1 MNKIIRPKLEKGNKP
16 SGWSPCSIWSS
27 SLIKQTADAVT
38 IQVEQEIQG
47 LSGLTQ
53 RVGTLEVTASAITQ
67 EVSALSATT
76 TGLTQQVGNLS
87 VQSDSISASVT
98 TLEEKVAN
106 TNLFPLNGWKDNF
119 DKYIEV
125 DSDQRYSGSTG
136 SSAITSPTIYLE
148 KGTYTLSAWESS
160 NKAFTGA
167 QNAQGGTLIPSTNKT
182 TATGLENAYKSI
194 QRTWSNVSISQA
206 GNYYF
211 KIESGDFYKP
221 KLETGNTPTPYS
233 NQTVDHHSLIQQT
246 DSSISLK
253 VVEEVQNEG
262 LVNETQLKETGIDI
276 TSGEITLNADKTT
289 INGNLRITDAD
300 QGIKV
305 YDNGLEK
312 ISIANESLSN
322 LDDYDFGQDLRVS
335 QAYSTGATNT
345 IVDWTF
351 SLGNYTQTEKLR
363 VHDITVKINL
373 DNDIFGDRNQSASWT
388 VSLKQGD
395 NVVTGTSGTISTE
408 YNPMGYLLPDFIVN
422 SLPTTG
428 GYTLHVTLTP
438 TFTTTQGS
446 SYIEHSCYA
455 YIEKVGQGIIRL
467 GNDGAVFASSPEKYN
482 WLGSDKTQLQQGNYG
497 FRMSESGIQRNGV
510 LIDGTDTIV
519 GESKW
524 GDISSTIPIAY
535 VNSLNYTATANDG
548 LIVFSTVLGQADD
561 AQRTLTLPSPS
572 SVPAG
577 KWYKV
582 KNICG
587 NNTVVTCIQENKI
600 VYFDDH
606 GWHSSSNIGDDMYS
620 FINTG
625 YEWLEGK

>member
-16 SGWSPCSIWSS
+16 SGWSPLSVWTS
-27 SLIKQTADAVT
+27 SLIKQTADSVK

-98 TLEEKVAN
+98 TLEEKVAAP
-106 TNLFPLNGWKDNF
+106 NLFLLNGWKDNF

-148 KGTYTLSAWESS
+148 AGTYTLSAWESS

-167 QNAQGGTLIPSTNKT
+167 QNAQGGNLIPSTNKT

-194 QRTWSNVSISQA
+194 QRTWCNVSISTA

-211 KIESGDFYKP
+211 KIESNNFYKP
-221 KLETGNTPTPYS
+221 KLEIGNTPTPYS

-262 LVNETQLKETGIDI
+262 LVNGTQLKETGIDI
-276 TSGEITLNADKTT
+276 TNGTITLSADKTT
-289 INGNLRITDAD
+289 VKGNLELKDSD
-300 QGIKV
+300 QGLSV
-305 YDNGLEK
+305 YLNDLEK
-312 ISIANESLSN
+312 VNISNRTMGTI
-322 LDDYDFGQDLRVS
+322 DDYDFGSDKRAVLDVT
-335 QAYSTGATNT
+335 TGATNGYA
-345 IVDWTF
+345 DWQL
-351 SLGNYTQTEKLR
+351 SLGNLSQSEKIY
-363 VHDITVKINL
+363 VHNIKIGIAL
-373 DNDIFGDRNQSASWT
+373 DNDWYSRQNLGCSYTI
-388 VSLKQGD
+388 SLKQGS
-395 NVVTGTSGTISTE
+395 NVITGITGTLSE
-408 YNPMGYLLPDFIVN
+408 YIPGGYELPDFTYN
-422 SLPTTG
+422 SVPTTG
-428 GYTLHVTLTP
+428 AYTLHITVDP
-438 TFTTTQGS
+438 DFS
-446 SYIEHSCYA
+446 STAGASYMEYWGRA
-455 YIEKVGQGIIRL
+455 YIERIGQGVNRVGQ
-467 GNDGAVFASSPEKYN
+467 DGACFAQDTDEYE
-482 WLGSDKTQLQQGNYG
+482 WFGSDKTVLKRGVYEMIQ
-497 FRMSESGIQRNGV
+497 SSTSGIVRNDISTSANATSG
-510 LIDGTDTIV
+510 
-519 GESKW
+519 KF
-524 GDISSTIPIAY
+524 GDISSTIPMAY
-535 VNSLNYTATANDG
+535 INALNYTPTALDG
-548 LIVFSTVLGQADD
+548 LIVFSTVIGQADD

-572 SVPAG
+572 SLPAG

-587 NNTVVTCIQENKI
+587 NNTVVTCTQENKI

>member
-106 TNLFPLNGWKDNF
+106 TNLFPLNGWKDIF

-148 KGTYTLSAWESS
+148 AGTYTLSAWESS

-194 QRTWSNVSISQA
+194 QRTWCNVSISTA

-221 KLETGNTPTPYS
+221 KLEIGNTPTPYS

-276 TSGEITLNADKTT
+276 TNGTITLSADKTT
-289 INGNLRITDAD
+289 VKGNLELKDSD
-300 QGIKV
+300 QGLSV
-305 YDNGLEK
+305 YLNDLEK
-312 ISIANESLSN
+312 VNISNRTMGTI
-322 LDDYDFGQDLRVS
+322 DDYDFGSDKRAALDVT
-335 QAYSTGATNT
+335 TGATNGYA
-345 IVDWTF
+345 DWQL
-351 SLGNYTQTEKLR
+351 SLGNLSQSEKIY
-363 VHDITVKINL
+363 VHNIKIGIAL
-373 DNDIFGDRNQSASWT
+373 DNDWYSSRNLGCSYT
-388 VSLKQGD
+388 ISLKQGS
-395 NVVTGTSGTISTE
+395 NVITGTTGTLSE
-408 YNPMGYLLPDFIVN
+408 YVPGGYELPDFTYNSVTSTGEYILHIIVI
-422 SLPTTG
+422 
-428 GYTLHVTLTP
+428 P
-438 TFTTTQGS
+438 TFTSTQGS
-446 SYIEHSCYA
+446 QYMEFWGRA
-455 YIEKVGQGIIRL
+455 YIERLGQGINRI
-467 GNDGAVFASSPEKYN
+467 GQDGACFAQDTDEYE
-482 WLGSDKTQLQQGNYG
+482 WFGADKTVLKRGIYEVIQ
-497 FRMSESGIQRNGV
+497 SSTSGIVRNDISTSASATSG
-510 LIDGTDTIV
+510 
-519 GESKW
+519 KF
-524 GDISSTIPIAY
+524 GDISSTIPMAY
-535 VNSLNYTATANDG
+535 VNSLTYTPTALDG
-548 LIVFSTVLGQADD
+548 LIVFSTVIGQADD
-561 AQRTLTLPSPS
+561 SQRTLTLPSPS

-587 NNTVVTCIQENKI
+587 NNTVVTCTQENKI

-606 GWHSSSNIGDDMYS
+606 GWHNSSNIGDDMYS

>member
-67 EVSALSATT
+67 DVQALSATT
-76 TGLTQQVGNLS
+76 TGLTQQVGNLT
-87 VQSDSISASVT
+87 VKSDSISASVT

-148 KGTYTLSAWESS
+148 KGTYTISCWESS

-167 QNAQGGTLIPSTNKT
+167 QNAQGDTLIPSTNKT

-194 QRTWSNVSISQA
+194 QRTWCNVSISQA

-211 KIESGDFYKP
+211 KIESNNFYKP
-221 KLETGNTPTPYS
+221 KLEIGSTPTPYS

-289 INGNLRITDAD
+289 INGNLRITNAD

-373 DNDIFGDRNQSASWT
+373 DNDVFGDRNQSASWT
-388 VSLKQGD
+388 ISLKQGD

-408 YNPMGYLLPDFIVN
+408 YNPMGYVLPDFIVN

-428 GYTLHVTLTP
+428 EYTLHVTLTP

-455 YIEKVGQGIIRL
+455 YIEKIGQGIIRL
-467 GNDGAVFASSPEKYN
+467 GNDGAVFASSQKKYN
-482 WLGSDKTQLQQGNYG
+482 WFGSDKTQLQQGEYG
-497 FRMSESGIQRNGV
+497 LRMSESGITRNGV
-510 LIDGTDTIV
+510 HV
-519 GESKW
+519 GSTTFGEGLW

-535 VNSLNYTATANDG
+535 VNSLTYTPTALDG
-548 LIVFSTVLGQADD
+548 LIVFSTVIGQADD
-561 AQRTLTLPSPS
+561 AQRTLTLPAPS
-572 SVPAG
+572 SLPAG

-587 NNTVVTCIQENKI
+587 NNTVVTCTQENKI

-606 GWHSSSNIGDDMYS
+606 GWHTSSNIGDDMYS